1 MGYLSPKL
9 SYMNLKAKLG
19 SREFEVLECIA
30 WGASQK
36 ETASFLGIA
45 LRTVDNTVRK
55 IKLKTGLQKA
65 AELSA
70 YFFCTQFNISF
81 DLSPV
86 ARMKLATGLLVLF
99 VFTGIDFKPSQIF
112 VSRNRRARIEIRIPM
127 RAREIEIS
135 SS

>member
-1 MGYLSPKL
+1 MKPV
-9 SYMNLKAKLG
+9 KLG
-19 SREFEVLECIA
+19 QRECEVLECIA

-36 ETASFLGIA
+36 ETANFLGIA

-70 YFFCTQFNISF
+70 YWFCTHFNISF

-86 ARMKLATGLLVLF
+86 TRMRLATGMVVLIF
-99 VFTGIDFKPSQIF
+99 ITGLNFKPNPIY
-112 VSRNRRARIEIRIPM
+112 VRRNRRARIEIRIPV

>member
-1 MGYLSPKL
+1 MKL
-9 SYMNLKAKLG
+9 NAKLAA
-19 SREFEVLECIA
+19 RECEVLECIA

-55 IKLKTGLQKA
+55 IKIKTGLQKA

-70 YFFCTQFNISF
+70 YWFCTHFNISF
-81 DLSPV
+81 DLSPM
-86 ARMKLATGLLVLF
+86 ARIRLATGMVVLF
-99 VFTGIDFKPSQIF
+99 LITGLNFKPDPIF
-112 VSRNRRARIEIRIPM
+112 VRRNRRARIEIRIPV

>member
-1 MGYLSPKL
+1 MKL
-9 SYMNLKAKLG
+9 NAKLAA
-19 SREFEVLECIA
+19 RECEVLECIA

-36 ETASFLGIA
+36 ETACFLGIA

-55 IKLKTGLQKA
+55 IKIKTGLQKG

-70 YFFCTQFNISF
+70 YWFCTHFNKSF
-81 DLSPV
+81 DHSPM
-86 ARMKLATGLLVLF
+86 ARMRLATGMVVLF
-99 VFTGIDFKPSQIF
+99 FITGLNFKPDPIF
-112 VSRNRRARIEIRIPM
+112 VRRNRRARIEIRIPV

>member
-1 MGYLSPKL
+1 
-9 SYMNLKAKLG
+9 MNSNIKLG
-19 SREFEVLECIA
+19 AREREVLECIA

-36 ETASFLGIA
+36 ETANYLGIA

-55 IKLKTGLQKA
+55 IKLKVGVQKA

-70 YFFCTQFNISF
+70 YWFCTHFNISF

-86 ARMKLATGLLVLF
+86 TRMRLASGMIVLF
-99 VFTGIDFKPSQIF
+99 LFTGISLKTDSIY
-112 VSRNRRARIEIRIPM
+112 VRRNRRARIEIRLPM
-127 RAREIEIS
+127 RAREVEIS

>member
-1 MGYLSPKL
+1 MKL
-9 SYMNLKAKLG
+9 NAKLAA
-19 SREFEVLECIA
+19 RECEVLECIA

-55 IKLKTGLQKA
+55 IKTKTGLQKA

-70 YFFCTQFNISF
+70 YWFCTHFNISF
-81 DLSPV
+81 DLSPM
-86 ARMKLATGLLVLF
+86 ARMRLATGMVVLF
-99 VFTGIDFKPSQIF
+99 LTTGLNFKPDPIF
-112 VSRNRRARIEIRIPM
+112 VRRNSRARIEIRIPV

>member
-1 MGYLSPKL
+1 
-9 SYMNLKAKLG
+9 MNPNAKLG
-19 SREFEVLECIA
+19 ARECEVLEYIA
-30 WGASQK
+30 WGASQQ
-36 ETASFLGIA
+36 ETANFLGIA

-70 YFFCTQFNISF
+70 YFFCTHFNISF
-81 DLSPV
+81 DLSPM
-86 ARMKLATGLLVLF
+86 ARKRLATGMVVLF
-99 VFTGIDFKPSQIF
+99 VFTGISCKSDPIY
-112 VSRNRRARIEIRIPM
+112 VRRNRRARIEVRLPV

>member
-1 MGYLSPKL
+1 MKR
-9 SYMNLKAKLG
+9 NVKLG
-19 SREFEVLECIA
+19 ARECEILECIA

-36 ETASFLGIA
+36 ETANYLGIA

-55 IKLKTGLQKA
+55 IKLKVGLQKA

-70 YFFCTQFNISF
+70 YWFCTHFNISF

-86 ARMKLATGLLVLF
+86 ARMRLATGMVVLF
-99 VFTGIDFKPSQIF
+99 LFTGISFKTDS
-112 VSRNRRARIEIRIPM
+112 VYVRRNRRARIEIRLPV

>member
-1 MGYLSPKL
+1 MKL
-9 SYMNLKAKLG
+9 NAKLAA
-19 SREFEVLECIA
+19 RECEVLECIA

-55 IKLKTGLQKA
+55 IKIKTGLQKA

-70 YFFCTQFNISF
+70 YWFCTHFNISF
-81 DLSPV
+81 DLSPIV
-86 ARMKLATGLLVLF
+86 RMRLATGMVVLF
-99 VFTGIDFKPSQIF
+99 VITGLYFKPDPIF
-112 VSRNRRARIEIRIPM
+112 VRRNRRARIEIRIPV

>member
-1 MGYLSPKL
+1 MKL
-9 SYMNLKAKLG
+9 NAKLAA
-19 SREFEVLECIA
+19 RECEVLECIA

-55 IKLKTGLQKA
+55 IKTKTGLQKA

-70 YFFCTQFNISF
+70 YWFCTHFNISF
-81 DLSPV
+81 DLSPM
-86 ARMKLATGLLVLF
+86 ARMRLATGMVVLF
-99 VFTGIDFKPSQIF
+99 LTTGLNFKPDPIF
-112 VSRNRRARIEIRIPM
+112 VRRNRRARIEIRIPV

>member
-1 MGYLSPKL
+1 MKL
-9 SYMNLKAKLG
+9 NAKLAA
-19 SREFEVLECIA
+19 RECEVLECIA

-55 IKLKTGLQKA
+55 IKIKTGLQKA

-70 YFFCTQFNISF
+70 YWFCTHFNISF
-81 DLSPV
+81 DLSPM
-86 ARMKLATGLLVLF
+86 ARMRLATGMVVLF
-99 VFTGIDFKPSQIF
+99 LITGLNFKPGPIF
-112 VSRNRRARIEIRIPM
+112 VRRNRRARIEIRIPV

>member
-1 MGYLSPKL
+1 MKP
-9 SYMNLKAKLG
+9 NAKLAA
-19 SREFEVLECIA
+19 RECEVLECIA

-45 LRTVDNTVRK
+45 LRTVDNTVRNIK
-55 IKLKTGLQKA
+55 IKTGLQKA

-70 YFFCTQFNISF
+70 YWFCTHFNISF
-81 DLSPV
+81 DLSPM
-86 ARMKLATGLLVLF
+86 ARMRLATGMVILF
-99 VFTGIDFKPSQIF
+99 FITGLNFKPDPIY
-112 VSRNRRARIEIRIPM
+112 VRRNRRARIEIRIPV

>member
-1 MGYLSPKL
+1 MKL
-9 SYMNLKAKLG
+9 NAKLAA
-19 SREFEVLECIA
+19 RECEVLECIA

-55 IKLKTGLQKA
+55 IKIKTGLQKA

-70 YFFCTQFNISF
+70 YWFCTHFNISF
-81 DLSPV
+81 DLSPM
-86 ARMKLATGLLVLF
+86 ARMRLATGMVVLF
-99 VFTGIDFKPSQIF
+99 LITGLNFKPDPIF
-112 VSRNRRARIEIRIPM
+112 VRRNRRARIEIRIPV

>member
-1 MGYLSPKL
+1 MKL
-9 SYMNLKAKLG
+9 NAKLAA
-19 SREFEVLECIA
+19 RECEVLECIA

-36 ETASFLGIA
+36 ETACFLGIA

-55 IKLKTGLQKA
+55 IKIKTGLQKA

-70 YFFCTQFNISF
+70 YWFCTHFNISF
-81 DLSPV
+81 DLSPIV
-86 ARMKLATGLLVLF
+86 RMRLATGMVVLF
-99 VFTGIDFKPSQIF
+99 FSTGLYFKPDPIF
-112 VSRNRRARIEIRIPM
+112 VRRNRRARIEIRIPV